1 MNLNKR
7 HSAPITGQ
15 PVGQTVPTDPTFG
28 NMELYDTMVVHYD
41 KENNSVPDMVQRAK
55 QDELMRKGLRINK
68 TQTAKQKRM
77 EKRRR
82 SEPRPASQNPNYQY
96 NKTIDVKRKSV
107 DGHLDHK
114 KAQAQERIRMMND
127 RLRNINN
134 GLK

>member
-1 MNLNKR
+1 MPAANTGSVSSMAAHFEKNAKR
-7 HSAPITGQ
+7 RT
-15 PVGQTVPTDPTFG
+15 PTNNAADPTFG

-55 QDELMRKGLRINK
+55 KDELMRKGLRINK

-77 EKRRR
+77 EERRR

-114 KAQAQERIRMMND
+114 KAQAQERV
-127 RLRNINN
+127 
-134 GLK
+134 